1 MFVLPGSKVR
11 WWQPLQRKSW
21 GVCQHLAGL
30 QWHLLPPRAPSTRRW
45 RWNQRSGCLVCFK
58 QIVGWQNFPD
68 TGFGISKYLL
78 CRVVSIAVTV
88 EDTIFGYLHLFTC
101 WIYCNSSMPSS
112 HHMLQELPSFIWM
125 IYVES
130 LPEPR
135 DCRLEKMHKWHGDK
149 SPHFFY
155 FEFLYVHINTISF
168 EGGIWEHLWTTQL
181 NPEQRPGGKGCRL
194 QCVVTCARGDAINF
208 CGWWWWD
215 RYLAA
220 EFGDTNV
227 LIGIHLYFYESN
239 LIGAWQNYS
248 LSMLC
253 FKVAI
258 IQFIWWGD
266 QVQPRCCS

>member
-168 EGGIWEHLWTTQL
+168 EGGYMGTFMN
-181 NPEQRPGGKGCRL
+181 NPAKPRAAARWQRL
-194 QCVVTCARGDAINF
+194 QVAMRRHLCTWWRHQFLWLVVMGQVSCCRVWGH
-208 CGWWWWD
+208 
-215 RYLAA
+215 
-220 EFGDTNV
+220 E
-227 LIGIHLYFYESN
+227 
-239 LIGAWQNYS
+239 
-248 LSMLC
+248 C
-253 FKVAI
+253 FNRDSSIFLWK
-258 IQFIWWGD
+258 
-266 QVQPRCCS
+266 